1 MAERYPRTSTQTCN
15 VILERP
21 EIGPPERRMVLAYT
35 IELFVRFVIKR
46 YESGRCTASPRVI
59 GARNVRAW
67 TRVTDRWIL
76 TAIENSG
83 CFYQA
88 LESLRWAI
96 EDNPRAASDG
106 LLEVLTNLSL

>member
-1 MAERYPRTSTQTCN
+1 MAERYPQTSTQTYN
-15 VILERP
+15 VILECP

-46 YESGRCTASPRVI
+46 YKSGRCTASPRVI
-59 GARNVRAW
+59 GARNVRTW
-67 TRVTDRWIL
+67 TRVTEPSIL
-76 TAIENSG
+76 AAIGDSE

-96 EDNPRAASDG
+96 EDNPRAASEG